1 MADVK
6 VYGADWCPNT
16 KSTLAYL
23 DEQGIG
29 YDYVDIDHDRTAAKW
44 VMDHNH
50 GKEKKPTLDVKGQVL
65 SVPSEAQLAH
75 ALKAQGI
82 AS

>member
-16 KSTLAYL
+16 KSTLAFL
-23 DEQGIG
+23 DEQGVA
-29 YDYVDIDHDRTAAKW
+29 YDYVNIDHDRTAAKW
-44 VMDHNH
+44 VMEHNN

-65 SVPSEAQLAH
+65 SVPSEEELTD
-75 ALKAQGI
+75 ALKSQGI
-82 AS
+82 TS